1 MKCSLK
7 LTAKH
12 VLSNPIQAYIGLH
25 PGIDSNVVVKLDK
38 LWQRRRTLRKD
49 RKAVKLQTSI
59 ISRKIGDA
67 KRNGQPV
74 QKLLSSMQ
82 ETSNHL
88 KSLDE
93 DLHKTERQI
102 LVYFNL
108 EKEDRKPPPVVTIPA
123 ESIRTY
129 TLSQVD
135 TRTISITLLEHKES
149 EWNAYVDKSQSASL
163 YHRAEWRDIINKTY
177 GHESFYFVARDIN
190 KNIVGILPL
199 IRLSSHLF
207 GNFLVSMPY
216 CMHGGAVAD
225 HPSIE
230 AMLIQQANLHAS
242 SLNIDHVEYRDNTPR
257 KELPVRLD
265 KVNMILPL
273 PDTNTKLWM
282 GYTSKLRAQIKR
294 SQRENPIMRFGG
306 KEFLD
311 SFHVVYTHNMR
322 DLGSPP
328 HSKKFFLNIL
338 NFFPNNSWIIVLY
351 LNNQPVAGGFLI
363 GYGNTLDIPFASTI
377 RQANPL
383 SINMFLYSEVLK
395 FAVQSGFKYF
405 NFGRSTKDT
414 GTYRFKQQWGAQ
426 PDQQYWHYGLM
437 KKGKVPLLSP
447 ANPKYSMMINMW
459 KRMPVNL
466 TKWLGPR
473 IVKNIP

>member
-1 MKCSLK
+1 MMSLK
-7 LTAKH
+7 LSAKQ
-12 VLSNPIQAYIGLH
+12 VLSNPILAFTRLH
-25 PGIDSNVVVKLDK
+25 PETNSNVVVILDK
-38 LWQRRRTLRKD
+38 LWQRHLSLKKD

-59 ISRKIGDA
+59 ISRKIGNA
-67 KRNGQPV
+67 KQNGQPV
-74 QKLLSSMQ
+74 QALLSSMQ
-82 ETSNHL
+82 EASNHL

-102 LVYFNL
+102 LAYFNL
-108 EKEDRKPPPVVTIPA
+108 EKEDRKPPPVVSIPA

-135 TRTISITLLEHKES
+135 TRTISITLLEHQERD
-149 EWNAYVDKSQSASL
+149 WNAYVDKSQASSL
-163 YHRAEWRDIINKTY
+163 YHRAEWREIIQKTY
-177 GHESFYFVARDIN
+177 AHESFYFVARDTN
-190 KNIVGILPL
+190 KKIVGILPL
-199 IRLSSHLF
+199 IHLSSRLF

-216 CMHGGAVAD
+216 CMNGGAIAD

-230 AMLIQQANLHAS
+230 AMLIQQANSHAS
-242 SLNIDHVEYRDNTPR
+242 SIKIDHIEDRDNIQR
-257 KELPVRLD
+257 HELPVRMD

-273 PDTNTKLWM
+273 PDTSTELWM
-282 GYTSKLRAQIKR
+282 GYTSKIRAQIKR
-294 SQRENPIMRFGG
+294 SQREKPRIRFGG
-306 KEFLD
+306 REYLD
-311 SFHVVYTHNMR
+311 SFHAVYTLNMR

-328 HSKKFFLNIL
+328 HSKKFFQNIL

-351 LNNQPVAGGFLI
+351 LNNRPVAGAFLI

-377 RQANPL
+377 REVNPL
-383 SINMFLYSEVLK
+383 SINMLLYSEVLN

-426 PDQQYWHYGLM
+426 PEQLYWHYGLV
-437 KKGKVPLLSP
+437 KRNNIPHLSP
-447 ANPKYSMMINMW
+447 ANPKYSLLIQMW
-459 KRMPVNL
+459 KRLPTNL
-466 TKWLGPR
+466 VTWLGPR